1 MNPNTPRQTTAP
13 HPSERRTAF
22 RYILFDILSALLAWA
37 LLFVFRKV
45 SLENLRLPD
54 LWQVFADTNFW
65 RGIVIVPLGWLA
77 LYTLQGTYKNVLRK
91 SRLKEFQ
98 QTLTASLI
106 GVVILFFALLLDD
119 QVNTYRGYYLSFL
132 FLFAVHFGLTYL
144 FRVIQTS
151 RIVRKVHRRQIGFP
165 TLLIGSHNKAYQ
177 TYLDLEN
184 QETYSGNIFVGYVEI
199 ENEHTPASSH
209 PSQEG
214 TLPHPDNSQFSI
226 LNSQFDESRLA
237 AVIPCLGNARD
248 VKQLIEQ
255 YHIEEV
261 IIAVEDNEQ
270 QHLQQ
275 ILRTLD
281 GCGDVIIK
289 ITPDAR
295 DIILGMVRVDSIFH
309 SPLITI
315 NTRLMEEWQY
325 SVKRLFDIL
334 LSLLALV
341 LLSPIFLIT
350 AIIVKCTSPGPV
362 FYTQERIGYQG
373 RPFKMHKFRTMYTD
387 AEACGPAL
395 SHDDGPRITPFGR
408 FMRKVRLD
416 EIPQFYNVLKG
427 TMSIVGYRPER
438 QFYIDQIIRR
448 CPEYLLLQ
456 RIKPGITSWGQV
468 KYGYASSVDEMC
480 ERLKYDLLYLENMSI
495 TTDIKI
501 LIYTIGIIFQG
512 RGK

>member
-1 MNPNTPRQTTAP
+1 MNSRLVTI
-13 HPSERRTAF
+13 
-22 RYILFDILSALLAWA
+22 RYIFFDILSAMLAWA
-37 LLFVFRKV
+37 LLFVFRKIGFEDLQPGDI
-45 SLENLRLPD
+45 SL
-54 LWQVFADTNFW
+54 VFSDTNFW
-65 RGIVIVPLGWLA
+65 RGIAIVPLGWLA
-77 LYTLQGTYKNVLRK
+77 LYTIQGTYKNVLRK
-91 SRLKEFQ
+91 SRLKELQ
-98 QTLTASLI
+98 QTALASVI
-106 GVVILFFALLLDD
+106 GTMVLFFALLLDD
-119 QVNTYRGYYLSFL
+119 EVGRYNNYYLSFL
-132 FLFAVHFGLTYL
+132 FLLLIHFTLTYTCRL
-144 FRVIQTS
+144 VQTS
-151 RIVRKVHRRQIGFP
+151 SIVRKVHNRQIGFP
-165 TLLIGSHNKAYQ
+165 TLLIGSHRKAYQ

-184 QETYSGNIFVGYVEI
+184 QETYSGNTFVGFVSVDSP
-199 ENEHTPASSH
+199 TDA
-209 PSQEG
+209 
-214 TLPHPDNSQFSI
+214 
-226 LNSQFDESRLA
+226 ESRLT
-237 AVIPCLGNARD
+237 AVMPCLGTMD
-248 VKQLIEQ
+248 DIKQLIADR
-255 YHIEEV
+255 HIEEV
-261 IIAVEDNEQ
+261 IIAVEDTEQ
-270 QHLQQ
+270 TRIQQ

-281 GCGDVIIK
+281 GCGEVIIK

-295 DIILGMVRVDSIFH
+295 DIILGMVRIDSIFH

-325 SVKRLFDIL
+325 SVKRLCDIV
-334 LSLLALV
+334 LSTLALIF
-341 LLSPIFLIT
+341 LSPIFLIT
-350 AIIVKCTSPGPV
+350 AILVKCTSPGPV
-362 FYTQERIGYQG
+362 FYAQERIGYKG
-373 RPFKMHKFRTMYTD
+373 KPFKMHKFRSMYTD

-395 SHDDGPRITPFGR
+395 SRDDDPRITPFGR

-438 QFYIDQIIRR
+438 QFYIDQIVKR

>member
-1 MNPNTPRQTTAP
+1 MNTDNPRPLAAP
-13 HPSERRTAF
+13 HPPERRTAL
-22 RYILFDILSALLAWA
+22 RYILFDILSAMVAWA
-37 LLFVFRKV
+37 LLFIFRKV
-45 SLENLRLPD
+45 GLEDLRMPD
-54 LWQVFADTNFW
+54 IGQVLSDGNFW

-106 GVVILFFALLLDD
+106 GVVVIFFALLLDD
-119 QVNTYRGYYLSFL
+119 QVGNYRGYYLSFL
-132 FLFAVHFGLTYL
+132 FLLAVHFGLTYL
-144 FRVIQTS
+144 CRVIQTS
-151 RIVRKVHRRQIGFP
+151 ATVRKVHRRQIGFP

-184 QETYSGNIFVGYVEI
+184 QETYSGNIFAGFVSVMENDEADI
-199 ENEHTPASSH
+199 ENTPSNA
-209 PSQEG
+209 G
-214 TLPHPDNSQFSI
+214 AGC
-226 LNSQFDESRLA
+226 RLA
-237 AVIPCLGNARD
+237 AVIPCLGTVAS

-255 YHIEEV
+255 HHIEEV
-261 IIAVEDNEQ
+261 IIAVEDNEH

-334 LSLLALV
+334 LSLFALI
-341 LLSPIFLIT
+341 LLSPIFLLT
-350 AIIVKCTSPGPV
+350 AIIVKCTSPGPI

-373 RPFKMHKFRTMYTD
+373 KPFKMHKFRTMYTD

-395 SHDDGPRITPFGR
+395 SRDDDPRITPFGR

>member
-1 MNPNTPRQTTAP
+1 MKSPNSSQSTPQRRN
-13 HPSERRTAF
+13 RRTAL
-22 RYILFDILSALLAWA
+22 RYIFFDTLSAVVAWA
-37 LLFVFRKV
+37 LLFLFRKV
-45 SLENLRLPD
+45 GLENLRLAD
-54 LWQVFADTNFW
+54 LGQVLADSNFW

-77 LYTLQGTYKNVLRK
+77 LYTIQGTYKNVLRK
-91 SRLKEFQ
+91 SRLKEFL
-98 QTLTASLI
+98 QTLTASII

-119 QVNTYRGYYLSFL
+119 QVGNYRGYYLSFI
-132 FLFAVHFGLTYL
+132 FLLLVHFGLTYL
-144 FRVIQTS
+144 CRVVQTS
-151 RIVRKVHRRQIGFP
+151 STVRKVHRRQLGFP
-165 TLLIGSHNKAYQ
+165 TLLIGSHSKAYQ

-184 QETYSGNIFVGYVEI
+184 QETYSGNMFVGFVSVDRDC
-199 ENEHTPASSH
+199 SSAA
-209 PSQEG
+209 
-214 TLPHPDNSQFSI
+214 
-226 LNSQFDESRLA
+226 ESRLT
-237 AVIPCLGNARD
+237 AVIPCLGTVAD

-255 YHIEEV
+255 HHIEEV
-261 IIAVEDNEQ
+261 IIAIEDHEQ
-270 QHLQQ
+270 QQIQQ

-295 DIILGMVRVDSIFH
+295 DIILGMVRIDSIFH

-325 SVKRLFDIL
+325 SIKRLCDIL
-334 LSLLALV
+334 LSLLALII
-341 LLSPIFLIT
+341 LSPVFLIT

-373 RPFKMHKFRTMYTD
+373 KPFRMHKFRTMYTD

-395 SHDDGPRITPFGR
+395 SRDDDPRITPFGR

-438 QFYIDQIIRR
+438 QFYIDQIVKR

-456 RIKPGITSWGQV
+456 RVKPGITSWGQV

-501 LIYTIGIIFQG
+501 LIYTLGIIFQG